1 MKKMHFLKIIIPMAW
16 NWYINFQVSTTQYG
30 LIKAI
35 LNSLKW
41 LKKNANA
48 FSLVCL
54 QYYTIPRESLHIW

>member
-41 LKKNANA
+41 LKKRQRLFASMLA
-48 FSLVCL
+48 VL
-54 QYYTIPRESLHIW
+54 YYT